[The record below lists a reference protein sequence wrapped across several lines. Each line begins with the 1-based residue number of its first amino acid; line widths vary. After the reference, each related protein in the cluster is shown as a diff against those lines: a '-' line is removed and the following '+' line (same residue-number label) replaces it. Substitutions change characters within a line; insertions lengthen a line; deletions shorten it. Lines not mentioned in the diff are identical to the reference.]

1 MRGAFVRAFKMVVL
15 TLTTCLAFAFAA
27 SGQVHER
34 YEGWCSTLEAASSPD
49 LVQFL
54 NATVP
59 DEQNA
64 RCVTWAINKVGK
76 ERYEPAITALVR
88 LLDFRR
94 PEEER
99 EKTVHGLSRGLFP
112 AKVALELIGKKALPE
127 VLHAI
132 KVDTSSDAARQN
144 ALDVW
149 MEIYRESDENPK
161 GVADLKQEEAKVSD
175 EKSKARLKWAVE
187 RAVAHCNSPEQAA
200 CRKAAATG
208 SP

>member
-1 MRGAFVRAFKMVVL
+1 MVVL
-15 TLTTCLAFAFAA
+15 TLITLLAFALAT

-34 YEGWCSTLEAASSPD
+34 YEGWCSTLEAATSPD

-64 RCVTWAINKVGK
+64 RCVTWTINKLGK
-76 ERYEPAITALVR
+76 VRYEPATTALVR

-94 PEEER
+94 PQTEGER
-99 EKTVHGLSRGLFP
+99 RVHGLSQRLFP
-112 AKVALELIGKKALPE
+112 AQEALELIGKKALPE

-132 KVDTSSDAARQN
+132 EVETSSDVARQN

-149 MEIYRESDENPK
+149 MEIYRQSDEDPK

-187 RAVAHCNSPEQAA
+187 QAVARCNQPEAA
-200 CRKAAATG
+200 ECRKAAATG